1 MSVPWVLDESQRV
14 TPLFI
19 SSFPLPLS
27 IKKKKEKVI
36 SQSREPTKTS
46 RNDDANVARQKCSRK
61 GLKQAQVWN
70 GLSTLGLANFKSSNS
85 TERKTRQRFDEGAP

>member
-27 IKKKKEKVI
+27 IKKKVI

-61 GLKQAQVWN
+61 GQKQAQVWN
-70 GLSTLGLANFKSSNS
+70 GLSTLGRASFKSSNS

>member
-1 MSVPWVLDESQRV
+1 MSVPWVLDESQLV

-27 IKKKKEKVI
+27 IKKKKKVI

-70 GLSTLGLANFKSSNS
+70 GLSTLGRASFKSSNS